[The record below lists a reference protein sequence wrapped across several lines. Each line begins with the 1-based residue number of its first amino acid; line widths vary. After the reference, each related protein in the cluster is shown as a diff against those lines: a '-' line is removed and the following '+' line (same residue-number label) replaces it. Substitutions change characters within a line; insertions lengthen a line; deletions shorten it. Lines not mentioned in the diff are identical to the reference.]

1 VHKEIIVS
9 GLKVTPEQLS
19 AMSSAI
25 ARVSAEVRGEHQR
38 LAGQLSP
45 LFGAEWSGA
54 AAAQFTTLYEQF
66 DQHAKGLSDAL
77 GAIGVVLGRA
87 GQTYAEAEQQIA
99 SSFR

>member
-1 VHKEIIVS
+1 VS

-19 AMSSAI
+19 GMSTAI
-25 ARVSAEVRGEHQR
+25 TRVSAEVRGEHQR

-54 AAAQFTTLYEQF
+54 AATQFTTLYQEF
-66 DQHAKGLSDAL
+66 EQHARGLSDAL
-77 GAIGVVLGRA
+77 DAIGVMLGRA

-99 SSFR
+99 ASFR